1 VQVGGGVG
9 ATSERRETA
18 AAAAAAA
25 ELLGP
30 ESVSRRQLPGR
41 PAQRYAAITA
51 ATRRAAAACQAKHGR
66 RLRQHQG
73 VPGVDRQPHLRL
85 RTRSTHTGTL

>member
-9 ATSERRETA
+9 AASERRETAAA

-66 RLRQHQG
+66 RLR
-73 VPGVDRQPHLRL
+73 
-85 RTRSTHTGTL
+85 